1 MGSVCAQALHPAKS
15 APGRVRLVRDW
26 ACRPPLPSYLPNTHP
41 HSTLPA
47 VPQEL
52 AAAAVQLAKEG
63 REGG

>member
-1 MGSVCAQALHPAKS
+1 MSLFARMLS
-15 APGRVRLVRDW
+15 TLPGVPQVMPDLGVRDW
-26 ACRPPLPSYLPNTHP
+26 ACRPPPVFALTHP
-41 HSTLPA
+41 RFTLPA

>member
-1 MGSVCAQALHPAKS
+1 MWG
-15 APGRVRLVRDW
+15 VRDW
-26 ACRPPLPSYLPNTHP
+26 ACRPSPVFALTHP
-41 HSTLPA
+41 RFTLPA